1 MRNCYI
7 CDDKSHC
14 SKYTQKIGLTIA
26 ERGTIESTITTSE
39 LESNT
44 EEEYSE
50 SIILNRPFA
59 YLIRNNETNEIILI
73 GKVININESN

>member
-1 MRNCYI
+1 MEEKDC
-7 CDDKSHC
+7 
-14 SKYTQKIGLTIA
+14 GM
-26 ERGTIESTITTSE
+26 
-39 LESNT
+39 T

-59 YLIRNNETNEIILI
+59 YLIRNNETNEIILM